1 MIVAKKK
8 WMNILPDKT
17 SLKMELMN
25 WKIDQKKK
33 SRMNFEGTEQKI
45 QKRQSMQLRKYH
57 IKVKYMHSWSQS
69 D

>member
-1 MIVAKKK
+1 MKVAKK

-45 QKRQSMQLRKYH
+45 QKRQSMQLIKYYV
-57 IKVKYMHSWSQS
+57 KVKYMHTWSQS